1 MNRGSQRR
9 EGVSRRLGYHWLDA
23 AALYVSHTP
32 MKTMFLL
39 TTILL
44 LALTEGSTT
53 PPDSSADRG
62 PVTVHVTYRVIPGKE
77 AQLKAML
84 SRAWEVYRRDDLVL
98 AEPHILLQDTDEDS
112 LPRFVEIFSWASRSI
127 HENPTTNVWAVWR
140 EIRTLCEYRSGHPA
154 IHAEKVKLVVPP
166 AK

>member
-1 MNRGSQRR
+1 
-9 EGVSRRLGYHWLDA
+9 
-23 AALYVSHTP
+23 

-53 PPDSSADRG
+53 PPAPESSGERG

-77 AQLKAML
+77 ADFKAML

-98 AEPHILLQDTDEDS
+98 PEPHILVQDTDEDS

-140 EIRTLCEYRSGHPA
+140 EIRTQCEYRSGHPA

>member
-1 MNRGSQRR
+1 
-9 EGVSRRLGYHWLDA
+9 
-23 AALYVSHTP
+23 

-44 LALTEGSTT
+44 LALTEGSTA
-53 PPDSSADRG
+53 PPAPDSSADRG

-77 AQLKAML
+77 AEFKAML

-127 HENPTTNVWAVWR
+127 HEHPTTNVWAVWR
-140 EIRTLCEYRSGHPA
+140 EMHALCEYRSGHSA

-166 AK
+166 AKSASPTTGTKNKSVLTVYSGA